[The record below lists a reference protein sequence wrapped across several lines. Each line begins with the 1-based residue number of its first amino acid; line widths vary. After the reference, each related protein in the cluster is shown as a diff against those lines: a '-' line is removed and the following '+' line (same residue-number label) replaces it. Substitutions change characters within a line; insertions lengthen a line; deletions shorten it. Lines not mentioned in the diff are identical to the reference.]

1 MFTRQKAMLLPSLA
15 LFSVVAFAQQT
26 EIRGRITDSGTA
38 APIVGASLVVKGT
51 TIATKTNEKGEF
63 VLQTSGN
70 QGTLEISYVGYAS
83 QAIAVAGRK
92 FLDIQLAPTEK
103 GLDEVVVT
111 GYQTERR
118 RI

>member
-1 MFTRQKAMLLPSLA
+1 MFTTQKAMLLPSLA

-38 APIVGASLVVKGT
+38 TAIVGASVVVKGT

-70 QGTLEISYVGYAS
+70 QGT
-83 QAIAVAGRK
+83 
-92 FLDIQLAPTEK
+92 
-103 GLDEVVVT
+103 
-111 GYQTERR
+111 
-118 RI
+118 